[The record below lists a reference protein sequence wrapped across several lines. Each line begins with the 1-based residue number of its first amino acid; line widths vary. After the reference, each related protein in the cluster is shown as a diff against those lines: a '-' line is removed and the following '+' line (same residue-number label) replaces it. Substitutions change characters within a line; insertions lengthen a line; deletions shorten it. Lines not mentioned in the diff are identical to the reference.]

1 MENILLI
8 FVCMLLGFLLKKSA
22 AFPPLSYKTLNQF
35 VIYISLPAIALYYIP
50 KLDISSK
57 LLFPLGIAWLGF
69 ALSYIFFTAF
79 GKLFGWSK
87 KLTGCLI
94 ITAGLG
100 NTSFVGFPIIEAV
113 YGKQGLETAIIVD
126 QPGSFVVVST
136 LAVLVATMYSRGTT
150 SSSAI
155 FKKILFFPP
164 FIAFAISC
172 VLNVLQLDFPEIL
185 QSVFQRLGSTVTPI
199 ALVAVGMQLEFDSKS
214 KHWKFLTLGLFFKL
228 FITPAF
234 FYLLYVMLLGGE
246 GLEVQVSVLEAA
258 MAPMITG
265 AIVASN
271 FGLKPKLSNMMI
283 GFGIPISFVTLIF
296 WYFILQHI

>member
-8 FVCMLLGFLLKKSA
+8 FICMLLGFLLKRIKD
-22 AFPPLSYKTLNQF
+22 FPALSYKTLNQF
-35 VIYISLPAIALYYIP
+35 VIYVSLPSIALYYIP
-50 KLDISSK
+50 KLEISSK

-69 ALSYIFFTAF
+69 ALSYLFFSTF

-100 NTSFVGFPIIEAV
+100 NTSFVGFPIIEAL
-113 YGKQGLETAIIVD
+113 YGERGLETAVIVD

-136 LAVLVATMYSRGTT
+136 LAVLVATLYSRGTT
-150 SSSAI
+150 SSNAI
-155 FKKILFFPP
+155 LRKILFFPP
-164 FIAFAISC
+164 FIAFAVSC
-172 VLNVLQLDFPEIL
+172 VLNVLNIDFPEML
-185 QSVFQRLGSTVTPI
+185 QSVFQRLGTTVTPI
-199 ALVAVGMQLEFDSKS
+199 ALVSVGMQLEFDSKS

-228 FITPAF
+228 LIMPAF
-234 FYLLYVMLLGGE
+234 FYLVYVWFLNGS
-246 GLEVQVSVLEAA
+246 GLEVQVSILEAA

-265 AIVASN
+265 TIVASTY
-271 FGLKPKLSNMMI
+271 GLKPKLSSMMI
-283 GFGIPISFVTLIF
+283 GFGIPISFITLIF

>member
-1 MENILLI
+1 MDNILLI

-50 KLDISSK
+50 KLEISTK

-79 GKLFGWSK
+79 GKVFGWSK

-113 YGKQGLETAIIVD
+113 YGKQGLETAVIVD

-136 LAVLVATMYSRGTT
+136 LAVLVATMYSRGTA

-172 VLNVLQLDFPEIL
+172 VLNVLQLDFPEML

-199 ALVAVGMQLEFDSKS
+199 ALVAVGMQLEFNSKS

-234 FYLLYVMLLGGE
+234 FYLLYVMLLGGS
-246 GLEVQVSVLEAA
+246 GLEVQVSILEAA

-271 FGLKPKLSNMMI
+271 YGLKPKLSNMMI
-283 GFGIPISFVTLIF
+283 GFGIPISFITLIF

>member
-35 VIYISLPAIALYYIP
+35 AIYISLPAVALYYIP
-50 KLDISSK
+50 KLEISSK

-69 ALSYIFFTAF
+69 ALSYIFFAGF

-113 YGKQGLETAIIVD
+113 YGKKGLETAVIVD
-126 QPGSFVVVST
+126 QPGSFVVLST
-136 LAVLVATMYSRGTT
+136 VAVLVATVYSRGTT
-150 SSSAI
+150 SSSVI

-164 FIAFAISC
+164 FIAFAFSC
-172 VLNVLQLDFPEIL
+172 FLNVLQLDFPEMF

-228 FITPAF
+228 FLTPAF
-234 FYLLYVMLLGGE
+234 FYLFYVTLLGGS
-246 GLEVQVSVLEAA
+246 GLEVQVSILEAA

-265 AIVASN
+265 TIIASTY
-271 FGLKPKLSNMMI
+271 GLKPKLSNMMI
-283 GFGIPISFVTLIF
+283 GFGIPISFLTLIF

>member
-50 KLDISSK
+50 KLEISSK

-79 GKLFGWSK
+79 GKVFGWSK

-113 YGKQGLETAIIVD
+113 YGKQGLETAVIVD

-136 LAVLVATMYSRGTT
+136 LAVLVATMYSRGTA

-155 FKKILFFPP
+155 FKKIVFFPP

-172 VLNVLQLDFPEIL
+172 LLNVLQLDFPEML

-234 FYLLYVMLLGGE
+234 FYLFYVTILGGS
-246 GLEVQVSVLEAA
+246 GLEVQVSILEAA

-271 FGLKPKLSNMMI
+271 YGLKPKLSNMMI
-283 GFGIPISFVTLIF
+283 GFGIPISFITLIF

>member
-35 VIYISLPAIALYYIP
+35 VIYISLPAITLYYIP
-50 KLDISSK
+50 KLEISAK

-69 ALSYIFFTAF
+69 ALSYAFFTAF

-113 YGKQGLETAIIVD
+113 YGKQGLETAVIVD

-150 SSSAI
+150 SSGAI

-172 VLNVLQLDFPEIL
+172 VFNVLQLDFPEML
-185 QSVFQRLGSTVTPI
+185 QSVLQRLGSTVTPI

-214 KHWKFLTLGLFFKL
+214 KHWKFLTLGLIFKL

-234 FYLLYVMLLGGE
+234 FYLLYVMLLGGS
-246 GLEVQVSVLEAA
+246 GLEVQVSILEAA

-265 AIVASN
+265 AIIASSY
-271 FGLKPKLSNMMI
+271 GLKPKLSNMMI
-283 GFGIPISFVTLIF
+283 GFGIPISFITLIF